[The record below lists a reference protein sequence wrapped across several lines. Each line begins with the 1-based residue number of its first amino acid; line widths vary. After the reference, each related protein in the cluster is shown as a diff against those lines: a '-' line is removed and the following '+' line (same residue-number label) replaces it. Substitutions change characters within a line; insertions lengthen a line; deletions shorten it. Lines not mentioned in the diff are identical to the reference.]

1 MAKFCGKC
9 GTKLDEQTGK
19 CPNCDKEIRNDTL
32 TSDNNSGVNENQK
45 IKESNRK
52 DRKKGKR
59 KKPKTILIIIIVI
72 AVLLSFISVGAIGL
86 MVYNE
91 KLDIPYVNSIFISL
105 GIKDEE
111 LSNDHNT
118 DETNNNKV
126 DNSGNTSTTTDE
138 GADLSNNY
146 EVPDFDAEEYFK
158 ENTIL
163 KSTSDV
169 STSQD
174 VSTEAEAFDNFVER
188 GFEGYQVTFEY
199 AIDGTYLGTKEI
211 SRYSSSKHPIY
222 QAYYTTTTG
231 DIWMIFEINGSY
243 FAIPISYN
251 FSNEKS
257 VSVMISE
264 TDTITSYD
272 STTNKFYVNI
282 PNESQ
287 TIIKTVETI
296 NAETLEKLNSEE
308 IDKL

>member
-9 GTKLDEQTGK
+9 GAKLDEQTGK
-19 CPNCDKEIRNDTL
+19 CPNCDKEIKSETLASND
-32 TSDNNSGVNENQK
+32 NSGVNENQK
-45 IKESNRK
+45 IKESKQK

-59 KKPKTILIIIIVI
+59 NKAKTILITIIVI
-72 AVLLSFISVGAIGL
+72 AVLLSIISVGAIGL
-86 MVYNE
+86 MVYNG
-91 KLDIPYVNSIFISL
+91 KPDIPYINNVFISL
-105 GIKDEE
+105 GIKDAE
-111 LSNDHNT
+111 LPNDQNAE
-118 DETNNNKV
+118 ETNNAQD
-126 DNSGNTSTTTDE
+126 DNRGNTTTNTE
-138 GADLSNNY
+138 QSADLSNNY

-188 GFEGYQVTFEY
+188 GFEGYQVTYEY

-231 DIWMIFEINGSY
+231 DIWMILEINGSY
-243 FAIPISYN
+243 FATPISYN